1 MLCLATRPVSGDV
14 ARGGTRMTT
23 RPPRSTGLAHLI
35 AATGYSLAG
44 LRRLWREAAFRHE
57 VFGAA
62 LVLAVLLV
70 AHVPVWVLAVQV
82 MLLLVLFAAEALNT
96 AIEELVDHL
105 TADWAQF
112 AKNAKDLGS
121 FSVMC
126 LLVANTVWLLA
137 GLWIGLRG

>member
-1 MLCLATRPVSGDV
+1 
-14 ARGGTRMTT
+14 MTN
-23 RPPRSTGLAHLI
+23 RPPRRTGLAHLV

-57 VFGAA
+57 VLGSAM
-62 LVLAVLLV
+62 VLAVLMV
-70 AHVPVWVLAVQV
+70 AGVPAWVLAGQV
-82 MLLLVLFAAEALNT
+82 ILLLILIAAEALNT

-121 FSVMC
+121 LAVMC
-126 LLVANTVWLLA
+126 LLVANGVWLLA
-137 GLWIGLRG
+137 GLWIVLGG